1 MPVLFLILG
10 AVLVVVI
17 ALVSVGRVVARMATQ
32 SRPAIYELPDAV
44 DWIADRLPDEVTARI
59 SYADVARI
67 LEWHLDWFA
76 EAGLSSRYGEELGG
90 ESVADDAVG
99 VEDAAVEAV
108 VARSLATKGAPEPV
122 DVVCVLDL
130 QMKYFEVI
138 GAIDNDDHG
147 NAMP

>member
-1 MPVLFLILG
+1 LALLFLLIG
-10 AVLVVVI
+10 AVLVTVI
-17 ALVSVGRVVARMATQ
+17 ALVSVGRVVARMSGQ
-32 SRPAIYELPDAV
+32 SRPAVYELPDAV

-90 ESVADDAVG
+90 EAVANEAVG
-99 VEDAAVEAV
+99 VEEAAVEAV

-130 QMKYFEVI
+130 QMQYLEAI
-138 GAIDNDDHG
+138 GAINNDESG
-147 NAMP
+147 NATQ